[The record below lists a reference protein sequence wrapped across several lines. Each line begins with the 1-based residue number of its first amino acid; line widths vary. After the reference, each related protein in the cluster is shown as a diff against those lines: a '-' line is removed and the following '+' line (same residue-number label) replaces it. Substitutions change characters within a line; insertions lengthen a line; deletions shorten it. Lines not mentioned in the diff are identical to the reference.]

1 MGFLSA
7 LPLKIPFFEQ
17 KTPISAIGARKVIVL
32 QYFFCSLTAQIDGEY
47 LQLEI
52 PYIAIWSKMFL
63 MERAPKNTETGVV

>member
-1 MGFLSA
+1 MVFLSV
-7 LPLKIPFFEQ
+7 LPKKHQFFEQ
-17 KTPISAIGARKVIVL
+17 KTPISAIGIKKVIVP
-32 QYFFCSLTAQIDGEY
+32 QCFFCSLTAQIDGEY